1 MKRNLRYKSSEILE
15 NLISIGLLFVLALT
29 IVTMG
34 IAFFDRRNADEAY
47 MGSFETDSFNQ
58 GWTISGD
65 DSGKKIELPWVV
77 PSEYGDKITIVNTL
91 PRLLN
96 NGMSLMVRSNM
107 EDVHVY
113 VDGKLRSEYSTES
126 MEYMSYYIPSAYLV
140 TTLYSSDSGKEI
152 RVVVKFKTNRIVND
166 MSISYGNNVWFKV
179 IKNGLWVNISAIIV
193 CALGAVLFVT
203 SLFFGNSFRVGATK
217 NLGLLMMNIT
227 LWVLSESTLRQFIFH
242 RPSLSRYFSYFL
254 VELIGALSCMY
265 FDEVQHRVYHKR
277 YLVLEGL
284 VLGQIIINILL
295 TMGGIF
301 DLYQTMAISQVLNAV
316 CAIVSIV
323 NIFTDIRTKRV
334 REYHITAVGMIF
346 FIFSAIIEF
355 AGYHFG
361 MFSSFGARICTGLLL
376 LMAATVIQTLYDE
389 IKLYRNTEKNRISMT
404 INTIQTIA
412 SAIDARDEYTGG
424 HSERVGLYA
433 ERLAR
438 EMAADYDFSEEDILT
453 IHYVGL
459 VHDIGKIGVADNVLN
474 KPGKLNDEEYSLMK
488 KHTEIGYEIMNT
500 LGEDMKVLLDG
511 IRYHHERFDGKGYP
525 DGLSDTDIPLVA
537 RILAIADSYDA
548 MTSDRVYRNRLTDE
562 EVREQFVN
570 GAGTQF
576 DPLLVDIFVGLLD
589 DKEISAVTLN
599 DVKDNGMSGKKNSG
613 LLETKLQSDLLLGK
627 ENILNPSHVRML
639 CYVMKLMEKKG
650 KQYQL
655 LFVKPLGYEDQYRQV
670 IKEITDAHDVN
681 IQYTEGQYIVAFY
694 DKEESQIEEY
704 ENAINKACPT
714 AEIKRLS

>member
-1 MKRNLRYKSSEILE
+1 MKKNLRYKSSEILE
-15 NLISIGLLFVLALT
+15 NLISFGLLFVLALT

-34 IAFFDRRNADEAY
+34 IAFFDRRDADEAY

-58 GWTISGD
+58 GWTVSGD
-65 DSGKKIELPWVV
+65 ETGEKIELPWIV
-77 PSEYGDKITIVNTL
+77 PSEYGDRITIVNTL
-91 PRLLN
+91 PRLIN
-96 NGMSLMVRSNM
+96 NGMSLMVRSTM
-107 EDVHVY
+107 EDVYVY

-126 MEYMSYYIPSAYLV
+126 MDHMSYYIPSAYLV

-152 RVVVKFKTNRIVND
+152 RVVVRLKTNRIINE
-166 MSISYGNNVWFKV
+166 MSISYGNNVWFSVLRK
-179 IKNGLWVNISAIIV
+179 GLWVNISAIIV

-227 LWVLSESTLRQFIFH
+227 LWVLSESTLRQFIFQ

-265 FDEVQHRVYHKR
+265 FDEVQHRIYHKR

-284 VLGQIIINILL
+284 VMGQIIMNILL
-295 TMGGIF
+295 TLGGIF
-301 DLYQTMAISQVLNAV
+301 DLYQTMAVSQVLNLICAV
-316 CAIVSIV
+316 VSFI
-323 NIFTDIRTKRV
+323 NIITDIRTKRV
-334 REYHITAVGMIF
+334 RDYHITAVGMLF
-346 FIFSAIIEF
+346 FIFSAVIEF
-355 AGYHFG
+355 ISYHQGKFN
-361 MFSSFGARICTGLLL
+361 SFGARICTGLLI

-389 IKLYRNTEKNRISMT
+389 IKFYKINENNRISMT
-404 INTIQTIA
+404 INTIETIA
-412 SAIDARDEYTGG
+412 GAIDARDEYTGG

-438 EMAADYDFSEEDILT
+438 EMAADYDFSEEDILR

-488 KHTEIGYEIMNT
+488 KHTEIGYEIMFA
-500 LGEDMKVLLDG
+500 LGEGMKELLDG

-548 MTSDRVYRNRLTDE
+548 MTSDRVYRDRLSDE
-562 EVREQFVN
+562 QVREQFVK

-576 DPLLVDIFVGLLD
+576 DPALVDIFIGLLD
-589 DKEISAVTLN
+589 DKEISAVALN
-599 DVKDNGMSGKKNSG
+599 DADENEISGKRNSA
-613 LLETKLQSDLLLGK
+613 LLEAKLQKDLLLGK
-627 ENILNPSHVRML
+627 ENILNPSHARML

-650 KQYQL
+650 KQYQVL
-655 LFVKPLGYEDQYRQV
+655 LVRPLGHDDKYRQV

-681 IQYTEGQYIVAFY
+681 IQYTQDQYIVAFFN
-694 DKEESQIEEY
+694 KEISKLEEC
-704 ENAINKACPT
+704 EKVIHAACPA